1 MRKRSERK
9 FRFTAKLHEKKNFL
23 HVHTSKDV
31 RANMAKKSR
40 SVLVN
45 KGDTVKVMRG
55 SFSGKT
61 GKVLDVDYLKSTVHV
76 EGVFRKNARGKEV
89 LIRLQ
94 PSNLLLTQLNSTK
107 DRAKLLKA
115 GVKIAA
121 QAEKHE
127 KVTTSNVVHVEN
139 QVNDSGVKK

>member
-9 FRFTAKLHEKKNFL
+9 FRFRAKLHEKKSFL
-23 HVHTSKDV
+23 HVHTSKDL
-31 RANMAKKSR
+31 RAGMNKKSR

-55 SFSGKT
+55 SFKGKT
-61 GKVLDVDYLKSTVHV
+61 GKVLDVDHLKSTLHV

-94 PSNLLLTQLNSTK
+94 PSNLLLIGLKATK
-107 DRAKLLKA
+107 DRAKILKA
-115 GVKIAA
+115 DVKTTLK
-121 QAEKHE
+121 AEKHE
-127 KVTTSNVVHVEN
+127 KVTASNVVHVEN
-139 QVNDSGVKK
+139 QVNAQEVKK